1 MKTVNLSR
9 VPEVLHSI
17 TKIRNEAIVTLY
29 DNVQE
34 LQPDEEGNPNFSADM
49 YRIKVPWRE
58 GLESI
63 DYSVWLVRAK
73 ELETAASD
81 ADKRI
86 ARDTLM

>member
-17 TKIRNEAIVTLY
+17 TKIRNEAIITLY

-58 GLESI
+58 GLVNI

-73 ELETAASD
+73 ELEIASSD
-81 ADKRI
+81 TDKRI